1 MSTKLNI
8 EIEKKIIIVI
18 DIYYTMSFNYPQNTN
33 EWRLVKV
40 YGTDF
45 RSNLLDMAQTTTRLA
60 LWNWFKNEPPPKNKG
75 YCFWG
80 HENVNKISNGLENND
95 HSGATFGYCMRQ
107 MQFIAKNGF
116 EAWNKE
122 NVTN

>member
-1 MSTKLNI
+1 
-8 EIEKKIIIVI
+8 
-18 DIYYTMSFNYPQNTN
+18 MSFNYPQNTN

-40 YGTDF
+40 YGMDF

-60 LWNWFKNEPPPKNKG
+60 LWNWFKDESPPENEG
-75 YCFWG
+75 YMFWG

-95 HSGATFGYCMRQ
+95 HSGTTFGYCMRQ

-116 EAWNKE
+116 ETWNKE

>member
-1 MSTKLNI
+1 
-8 EIEKKIIIVI
+8 
-18 DIYYTMSFNYPQNTN
+18 MSFDYPQNTN

-45 RSNLLDMAQTTTRLA
+45 RPHLLDMAQTTTRLK
-60 LWNWFKNEPPPKNKG
+60 LWNWFKNESPNQDEG
-75 YCFWG
+75 YMFWD
-80 HENVNKISNGLENND
+80 HPNINKISNQLENND

-107 MQFIAKNGF
+107 MQCIAKIGF

-122 NVTN
+122 NIPN